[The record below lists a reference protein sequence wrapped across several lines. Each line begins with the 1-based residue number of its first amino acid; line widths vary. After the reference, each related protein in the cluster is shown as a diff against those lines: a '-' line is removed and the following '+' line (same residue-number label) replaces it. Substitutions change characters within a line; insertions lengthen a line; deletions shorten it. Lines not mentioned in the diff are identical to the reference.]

1 MKDGETTKKNLDFS
15 RKKYTVV
22 IKIAQKIEILI
33 NKTIPDFFCHFYNTS
48 HLQVHGSHK
57 SIAELFYFKT
67 MSMIEL
73 HLYIEI
79 ISITTIVIGKEKPLP
94 SQPCEPFRAI

>member
-33 NKTIPDFFCHFYNTS
+33 NKTIPDFFLPLLQHITS
-48 HLQVHGSHK
+48 S
-57 SIAELFYFKT
+57 ST
-67 MSMIEL
+67 W
-73 HLYIEI
+73 
-79 ISITTIVIGKEKPLP
+79 IT
-94 SQPCEPFRAI
+94 